1 MGQEALD
8 RSETI
13 PERNDRQCTA
23 PRSVEYE
30 FEDEHE
36 IAHRTVFR
44 NCERVAARA
53 QKRKS
58 SQKNKNSN
66 IEIEDCS
73 TRRPL
78 ATNLFI
84 SHAEVAEERGGF
96 FYVEPIDDR
105 FNSLLRTAA
114 LQNSLRSQQCPRGI
128 KQIPLRPSATSA

>member
-44 NCERVAARA
+44 NCERVC
-53 QKRKS
+53 S
-58 SQKNKNSN
+58 SSSK
-66 IEIEDCS
+66 
-73 TRRPL
+73 
-78 ATNLFI
+78 
-84 SHAEVAEERGGF
+84 ERMSF
-96 FYVEPIDDR
+96 LRLRWEKKV
-105 FNSLLRTAA
+105 LLRRTAEFLKIFA
-114 LQNSLRSQQCPRGI
+114 IDRDRGLQHPTDLWP
-128 KQIPLRPSATSA
+128 PTY